1 MKFIKLYIFFVSI
14 KRTYNEYNE
23 FNTDIIQNEWYIYEF
38 KKH

>member
-23 FNTDIIQNEWYIYEF
+23 FNTDIVKNR
-38 KKH
+38 